1 LGNSSG
7 LFGEL
12 ALLWPILVVG
22 FVLFAVW
29 YAGKVAAARSGRHLG
44 ILWVGL
50 VLVVLA
56 IASWWLGYGDL
67 ALVFGVF
74 GLVLVAAG
82 LTGRTSR

>member
-1 LGNSSG
+1 LGISSE
-7 LFGEL
+7 LVGEL
-12 ALLWPILVVG
+12 AQLWPILVVG

-29 YAGKVAAARSGRHLG
+29 YAGKAAAARSGRHLG
-44 ILWVGL
+44 ILGVGI

-56 IASWWLGYGDL
+56 IASSWLEYGVL

-82 LTGRTSR
+82 LIGRTSR

>member
-1 LGNSSG
+1 MGISSE
-7 LFGEL
+7 LVGEL

-29 YAGKVAAARSGRHLG
+29 YAGKAAAARSGRHLG
-44 ILWVGL
+44 ILGVGL

-67 ALVFGVF
+67 ALVFRVF

>member
-1 LGNSSG
+1 MGISSE
-7 LFGEL
+7 LAGEL

-29 YAGKVAAARSGRHLG
+29 YAGKAVAARSGRHLG
-44 ILWVGL
+44 ILGVGL

-74 GLVLVAAG
+74 GLVLIAAG
-82 LTGRTSR
+82 PTGRASR

>member
-1 LGNSSG
+1 LGISSE
-7 LFGEL
+7 LVGEL
-12 ALLWPILVVG
+12 ALLWPILFVG

-29 YAGKVAAARSGRHLG
+29 YAGKAAAARSGRHLG
-44 ILWVGL
+44 ILGVGL

>member
-1 LGNSSG
+1 LGISSE
-7 LFGEL
+7 LAGEL

-29 YAGKVAAARSGRHLG
+29 YAGKAAAARSGRHLV
-44 ILWVGL
+44 ILGVGL

>member
-1 LGNSSG
+1 LGISSE
-7 LFGEL
+7 LVGEL

-22 FVLFAVW
+22 FVLFTVW
-29 YAGKVAAARSGRHLG
+29 YAEKAAAARLGRHLG
-44 ILWVGL
+44 ILGAGL

-67 ALVFGVF
+67 AVVFGVF

>member
-1 LGNSSG
+1 MGISSE
-7 LFGEL
+7 LVGEL

-29 YAGKVAAARSGRHLG
+29 YAGKAAAARPGRHLG
-44 ILWVGL
+44 IFGVGL

-67 ALVFGVF
+67 ALVIGVF